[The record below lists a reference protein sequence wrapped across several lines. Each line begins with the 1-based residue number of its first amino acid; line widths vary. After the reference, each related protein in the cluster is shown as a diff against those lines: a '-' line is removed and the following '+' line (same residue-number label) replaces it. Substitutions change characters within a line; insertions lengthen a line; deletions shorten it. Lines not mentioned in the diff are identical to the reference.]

1 MRRVLIT
8 GVCGGV
14 GRATAA
20 LFRDEGWSTIG
31 VDRRDPPHGLE
42 VDDFVVL
49 DLAGEDVSRA
59 IGEIAAR
66 GDRLDALVNNA
77 AMQIEKRLVDT
88 DPGEWDEVLAAN
100 LRGPYLAIRGVA
112 EALRRA
118 RGSVVN
124 VSSVHAVATSAGVAA
139 YAASKGGLAAF
150 TRAAALE
157 LAPEVR
163 VNAVLPGAVDTPM
176 LRAGVGRWAAPGGVD
191 AALGDLAR
199 RTPLGRIANPAEIA
213 QVILFLAD
221 GDRSSFITGQTIVA
235 DGGVT
240 AKLSSES

>member
-20 LFRDEGWSTIG
+20 LFRADGWSTVG
-31 VDRRDPPHGLE
+31 VDRRDPTDDLE
-42 VDDFVVL
+42 IDDFVKL
-49 DLAGEDVSRA
+49 DMASEDVSHA
-59 IGEIAAR
+59 IADIAAR
-66 GDRLDALVNNA
+66 ADRLDALVNNA
-77 AMQIEKRLVDT
+77 ALQIEKRLVDT
-88 DPGEWDEVLAAN
+88 DSASWDEVLATN
-100 LRGPYLAIRGVA
+100 VRGPFLATKGA
-112 EALRRA
+112 TEALRLA

-124 VSSVHAVATSAGVAA
+124 VSSVHAVATSSGVAA

-176 LRAGVGRWAAPGGVD
+176 LRAGIARWSPPEEVEM
-191 AALGDLAR
+191 ALQGLAE
-199 RTPLGRIANPAEIA
+199 RTPLGRVGDPAEIA

-240 AKLSSES
+240 ARLSSES

>member
-1 MRRVLIT
+1 MTRRVLIT

-20 LFRDEGWSTIG
+20 LFRDQGWTTVG
-31 VDRRDPPHGLE
+31 VDHREPPAGLE
-42 VDDFVVL
+42 VDEFISL
-49 DLAGEDVSRA
+49 DVSSA
-59 IGEIAAR
+59 DVWPLIAEIAR

-88 DPGEWDEVLAAN
+88 DSAAWDDVLMTN
-100 LRGPYLAIRGVA
+100 VRGPFLATKGA
-112 EALRRA
+112 ADALRRSH
-118 RGSVVN
+118 GSVVN
-124 VSSVHAVATSAGVAA
+124 VSSVHAVATSPGVAA
-139 YAASKGGLAAF
+139 YATSKGALAAF

-176 LRAGVGRWAAPGGVD
+176 LRAGIARWVAPNDVD
-191 AALGDLAR
+191 AALQALAA
-199 RTPLGRIANPAEIA
+199 RTPLGRIGDPVDIA
-213 QVILFLAD
+213 QTILFLAD
-221 GDRSSFITGQTIVA
+221 ADRSSFITGQTIVA

-240 AKLSSES
+240 ARLSSEP

>member
-8 GVCGGV
+8 GACGGV

-31 VDRRDPPHGLE
+31 VDRLDPSDGLE
-42 VDDFVVL
+42 VDDFVKL
-49 DLAGEDVSRA
+49 DIGGEDVSRA
-59 IGEIAAR
+59 IAEIAAR
-66 GDRLDALVNNA
+66 EDRLDALVNNA

-100 LRGPYLAIRGVA
+100 LRGPFLATRGA
-112 EALRRA
+112 WEALRQA
-118 RGSVVN
+118 RGAVVN
-124 VSSVHAVATSAGVAA
+124 VSSVHAVATSAGIAA
-139 YAASKGGLAAF
+139 YAASKGGLVAF

-176 LRAGVGRWAAPGGVD
+176 LRAGVGRWAPPDRVD
-191 AALGDLAR
+191 AALEDLAR
-199 RTPLGRIANPAEIA
+199 RTPLGRIANPTEIA
-213 QVILFLAD
+213 HVILFLAD

-240 AKLSSES
+240 ARLSSES

>member
-1 MRRVLIT
+1 MTRRVLIT

-20 LFRDEGWSTIG
+20 RFRADGWSTVG
-31 VDRRDPPHGLE
+31 VDRRDPPDGLQ
-42 VDDFVVL
+42 VDEFVKL
-49 DLAGEDVSRA
+49 DIASTAVA
-59 IGEIAAR
+59 HTVAEIA

-77 AMQIEKRLVDT
+77 AMQIEKPLVDT
-88 DPGEWDEVLAAN
+88 DTASWDDVLATN
-100 LRGPYLAIRGVA
+100 VRGPFLATKGAA

-118 RGSVVN
+118 HGSVVN
-124 VSSVHAVATSAGVAA
+124 VSSVHAVATSGGVAA

-176 LRAGVGRWAAPGGVD
+176 LRAGIGRWAAPDEVET
-191 AALGDLAR
+191 ALEGLAR
-199 RTPLGRIANPAEIA
+199 RTPLGRIGDPAEIA
-213 QVILFLAD
+213 EVILFLSD
-221 GDRSSFITGQTIVA
+221 GARSSFITGQTIVA

-240 AKLSSES
+240 ARLSSES